1 MRRSRLRGAVVTG
14 TERMAYAG
22 WLPLR
27 REPREARD
35 YDYPALDR
43 DDVDTGEDCDAL
55 EAFYAA
61 REVLP

>member
-1 MRRSRLRGAVVTG
+1 VTA

-61 REVLP
+61 REVAS

>member
-1 MRRSRLRGAVVTG
+1 MTA

-27 REPREARD
+27 REPREDHASD
-35 YDYPALDR
+35 DYPAIDR
-43 DDVDTGEDCDAL
+43 GPVDTGEDCDAI

-61 REVLP
+61 REVSL